1 LHHFWRQIVLIDK
14 HHIDVSRAA
23 GAHRNITEGPADHHE
38 PNAST
43 FGKARKGTE
52 GRRMANGA

>member
-1 LHHFWRQIVLIDK
+1 MLIDK